1 MYLTLY
7 LRLDASTIIISIL
20 SQQKITL
27 NHTGVVAPAE
37 GLKVVVAVLAPVH
50 PLAEMV
56 AAGADH
62 ISVMESSH
70 QQLLLLT
77 SNTAPGIRRLLNRE
91 ELKLDYYAVSE

>member
-1 MYLTLY
+1 M
-7 LRLDASTIIISIL
+7 AP
-20 SQQKITL
+20 
-27 NHTGVVAPAE
+27 VV

-50 PLAEMV
+50 PLAEV
-56 AAGADH
+56 VTAGADHVSVPH

-91 ELKLDYYAVSE
+91 ELKLDYYAVSEFFITK